1 MFCTRCGT
9 ELRPADKFCF
19 DCGAATIN
27 AYGNGMACPPAM
39 PLSRPVHERK
49 IAGVC
54 AGFARYLGIDVT
66 LARIIALV
74 LLLWPVPFIGGL
86 AYLFAWMVMPQDPVA
101 VTFPS
106 AHPTPSV

>member
-9 ELRPADKFCF
+9 ELRSSDKFCCE
-19 DCGAATIN
+19 CGAATIN
-27 AYGNGMACPPAM
+27 AQGIPQGPAL
-39 PLSRPVHERK
+39 PLSRPVHDRK

-54 AGFARYLGIDVT
+54 AGFARYLGIDIT

-86 AYLFAWMVMPQDPVA
+86 AYLIAWMVMPQDPQVVSSPHPA
-101 VTFPS
+101 PS
-106 AHPTPSV
+106 A